1 MTPGMLR
8 ALWSYRGL
16 VTGLVRRD
24 LRVRSLRALWGGA
37 WLVIGPAIQIAIYTV
52 VFSQVLAAKLPGV
65 DDPLAYGFFLCA
77 GILPWAFFT
86 ELVTRAQTLF
96 LEHAALLKAVRFP
109 RSVLPA
115 ALLGTGLV
123 NFAIPVAILL
133 AVLAATGRW
142 PGAAL
147 LGALPVLALWASL
160 ALGLGILTGTLNVFF
175 RDVGYAVGIALQ
187 FWFWLTPIVY
197 PASIVPG
204 WARALLAWNPLAPL
218 VAALQGIVVSGA
230 WPAWPA
236 LAAPAAV
243 ALVTALAGWGV
254 FVALSADLVD
264 EL

>member
-1 MTPGMLR
+1 MLR

-52 VFSQVLAAKLPGV
+52 VFSHVLSARLPGV
-65 DDPLAYGFFLCA
+65 DDPLAYGFYLCA

-86 ELVTRAQTLF
+86 ELVMRAQTLF
-96 LEHAALLKAVRFP
+96 LEHAPLLKAVRFP

-133 AVLAATGRW
+133 AVLGATGRW

-147 LGALPVLALWASL
+147 VGAAPVLALWAAL

-175 RDVGYAVGIALQ
+175 RDVGYAIGIALQ

-197 PASIVPG
+197 PASILPS
-204 WARALLAWNPLAPL
+204 WAQAALAWNPLAPL
-218 VAALQGIVVSGA
+218 VAALQGIVVSGT
-230 WPAWPA
+230 WPAWST
-236 LAAPAAV
+236 LAAPTAV
-243 ALVTALAGWGV
+243 ALGLALAGWGA